1 MLSLRTP
8 IGPIL
13 AVLGDMLF
21 SLVERYGYVIVF
33 LGVVLEG
40 VGIPLPGETVLIAA
54 GVLAHQ
60 GSLTL
65 WETMV
70 LGSLGAVVGGQV
82 GYGVGRFGG
91 RPFVLRWGRYA
102 FVTPERLGRA
112 ERFFERHGG
121 RAVFLARFITG
132 LRVFGALVAG
142 MSLMPWGKFALYNVL
157 GGTAWAVATVLLGY
171 FLWASVGLVEHW
183 IGRISL
189 LLAVALVLVVTL
201 RWTYRKAMRIRGDE
215 DPKEGPPD
223 PDKRAY

>member
-1 MLSLRTP
+1 MLSL
-8 IGPIL
+8 I
-13 AVLGDMLF
+13 
-21 SLVERYGYVIVF
+21 ERYGYVFVF

-40 VGIPLPGETVLIAA
+40 VGIPLPGEAVLIAA
-54 GVLAHQ
+54 GALAHQ

-102 FVTPERLGRA
+102 FITPERLGRA

-132 LRVFGALVAG
+132 LRVFGALAAG
-142 MSLMPWGKFALYNVL
+142 VSRMPWAKFALYNVL
-157 GGTAWAVATVLLGY
+157 GGTTWAMAAVSLGY
-171 FLWASVGLVEHW
+171 FLWASIGLVEHW

-189 LLAVALVLVVTL
+189 LLAVALVLVVIL
-201 RWTYRKAMRIRGDE
+201 RWSYRKAMRTRRDE
-215 DPKEGPPD
+215 NPEEGPPD
-223 PDKRAY
+223 PDKRAC